1 MKRNKW
7 SRTGTEGSGSIDK
20 LLEKIGGGPRGR
32 GARRTSKKAKT
43 NVSKTGK
50 ADSTASGV
58 EDAYP
63 KSVRSW
69 RGMGT
74 PAQRKAKRMR
84 DIKVGF
90 GKSSERHLAEAK
102 GKKRLAKKKLKADKK
117 ANPSKYVGRTKSGVS
132 RKDRKDYNKLYG
144 SWLDKAEHP
153 YTVKPTQYK

>member
-50 ADSTASGV
+50 ADSTASGL
-58 EDAYP
+58 EDLE
-63 KSVRSW
+63 SRGVRTW

-74 PAQRKAKRMR
+74 KAQRKEKRMR

-117 ANPSKYVGRTKSGVS
+117 ANPSKFVGRTKSGVS
-132 RKDRKDYNKLYG
+132 RKDRKDYAKLYG
-144 SWLDKAEHP
+144 DMLPKAEHP

>member
-1 MKRNKW
+1 MKQRNKW
-7 SRTGTEGSGSIDK
+7 SRTGTEKGSSMSQT
-20 LLEKIGGGPRGR
+20 LEKLGGGIGGRSRP
-32 GARRTSKKAKT
+32 KKAKT

-50 ADSTASGV
+50 ADSTASGL
-58 EDAYP
+58 EDLE
-63 KSVRSW
+63 SRGVRTW

-74 PAQRKAKRMR
+74 KAQRKEKRMR

-117 ANPSKYVGRTKSGVS
+117 ANPSKFVGRTKSGVS
-132 RKDRKDYNKLYG
+132 RKDRKDYAKLYG
-144 SWLDKAEHP
+144 DMLPKAEHP

>member
-1 MKRNKW
+1 MKQRNKW
-7 SRTGTEGSGSIDK
+7 SRTGTEMGSSMSQT
-20 LLEKIGGGPRGR
+20 LEKLGGGIGGRSRP
-32 GARRTSKKAKT
+32 KKAKT

-50 ADSTASGV
+50 ADSTASGL
-58 EDAYP
+58 EDLE
-63 KSVRSW
+63 SRGVRTW

-74 PAQRKAKRMR
+74 KAQRKEKRMR

-117 ANPSKYVGRTKSGVS
+117 ANPSKFVGRTKSGVS
-132 RKDRKDYNKLYG
+132 RKDRKDYAKLYG
-144 SWLDKAEHP
+144 DMLPKAEHP

>member
-1 MKRNKW
+1 MKQRNKW
-7 SRTGTEGSGSIDK
+7 SRTGTEMGSSMSQT
-20 LLEKIGGGPRGR
+20 LEKLGGGIGGRSRP
-32 GARRTSKKAKT
+32 KKAKT

-50 ADSTASGV
+50 ADSTASGL
-58 EDAYP
+58 EDLE
-63 KSVRSW
+63 SRGVRTW

-74 PAQRKAKRMR
+74 KAQRKEKRMR

-90 GKSSERHLAEAK
+90 GKSSERHLAEAE